1 MEQNRNN
8 AYITGTLTLHKGEIT
23 MNQSIKQL
31 NSLFD
36 EPVFV
41 EEGKDLRLATPDAM
55 KRLKELAMKMG
66 CKS

>member
-1 MEQNRNN
+1 
-8 AYITGTLTLHKGEIT
+8 